1 MMLSLATIKGWSF
14 AHLDINNAFLYG
26 DLEEEIYIT
35 LPPGLIITDPPPGSG
50 QLVCKLKKSLY
61 GLKQASRQRYLK
73 FSHVLSGF
81 GLVQSVSDHSFFYKH
96 SSAGNFFGVVIYV
109 DDILVASSEDNLI
122 SEFKDFLASHFKFKD
137 LGKPKYFLGIE
148 IARSSTG
155 IFISQH
161 KYALDLVTD
170 VVLLGC
176 KPASTL
182 MDSIKQLQMDAG
194 EPLVDPTVYR
204 RLIGRLVYLCIT
216 RPDITFVVNKLSQFL
231 SKQCP
236 DHSLA
241 AERVLKYLKSTIGHD
256 LFYSAQAD
264 PSLSI
269 FSDFDWAGCPDTR
282 RSISGFCL
290 FLGTSLISW
299 RSKKQHTVSRS
310 SAEAEYRSM
319 ALACCEV
326 VWIVALL
333 KDFGLEVKKPV
344 PLYCDSQAAVHIS
357 TNPVFHERTKHIEID
372 CHTVRDKIL
381 EGVIKA
387 IHVHNNLQHADIFI
401 KPLATAPFNN
411 LLFKMDFKSL
421 YSPS

>member
-35 LPPGLIITDPPPGSG
+35 LPPGLIITDPPPGS
-50 QLVCKLKKSLY
+50 
-61 GLKQASRQRYLK
+61 
-73 FSHVLSGF
+73 
-81 GLVQSVSDHSFFYKH
+81 VQSVSDHSFFYKH

-241 AERVLKYLKSTIGHD
+241 AERVLK
-256 LFYSAQAD
+256 
-264 PSLSI
+264 
-269 FSDFDWAGCPDTR
+269 WWR
-282 RSISGFCL
+282 RS
-290 FLGTSLISW
+290 
-299 RSKKQHTVSRS
+299 Q
-310 SAEAEYRSM
+310 
-319 ALACCEV
+319 
-326 VWIVALL
+326 
-333 KDFGLEVKKPV
+333 
-344 PLYCDSQAAVHIS
+344 
-357 TNPVFHERTKHIEID
+357 
-372 CHTVRDKIL
+372 
-381 EGVIKA
+381 
-387 IHVHNNLQHADIFI
+387 
-401 KPLATAPFNN
+401 PLAFS
-411 LLFKMDFKSL
+411 LLTS
-421 YSPS
+421 YTGHS